1 MAFFD
6 FAKKYVGGVVLEEGL
21 NYLAKNPEQNIEKLI
36 NLARKFVKLDYQKEQ
51 LEQVAK
57 YLLDDTPQRELAIRL
72 LKNTHPNVRSK
83 MFIDFFI
90 NAVWLGIPREMEM
103 SEKLGVHIPWF
114 ILIDPTTNCNLRCVG
129 CWAGEYQQH
138 YSLGKDLMDR
148 IITEAK
154 DLGIHFITVSGGE
167 PFLSKEFIEI
177 AEKHDD
183 VVFHTYTNGTLIDE
197 KMAKKIV
204 ELGNIAPAIS
214 IEGFEKETD
223 ERRGKGVFAR
233 ATRAM
238 DLLREN
244 GAIFGFS
251 ITATSRNIDVITK
264 DEFIDFLI
272 DKGASFGWMFMYVPI
287 GRDPDLS
294 LMLTP
299 EERAKLRETVHH
311 WRADKPI
318 FVADFWNDGPYTGG
332 CIAGGR
338 NYIHI
343 NGKGDVEPCAFVH
356 FAVDNIKDKSL
367 VEVLKSPLFA
377 EYQKSIPFSDNLLRP
392 CPIVDN
398 PWALREIV
406 TKVGAKSTDGGSEAL
421 LSTELAN
428 ALDKYA
434 ESWKEVS
441 DPIWEENYAKK
452 KEEAKV
458 K

>member
-6 FAKKYVGGVVLEEGL
+6 FAKRYVGGLVIEEGL

-36 NLARKFVKLDYQKEQ
+36 NLARRFVKADWHKKQ
-51 LEQVAK
+51 LEQVAN
-57 YLLDDTPQRELAIRL
+57 LLLNDTPQREFAIRL
-72 LKNTHPNVRSK
+72 LKNTHPNVRTK
-83 MFIDFFI
+83 MFVDFFV
-90 NAVWLGIPREMEM
+90 NAVFLGVPRQIEL
-103 SEKLGVHIPWF
+103 SEKLGIHIPWF
-114 ILIDPTTNCNLRCVG
+114 ILIDPTTSCNLRCIG

-138 YSLGKDLMDR
+138 FSLGKDLMDR
-148 IITEAK
+148 IIREAK
-154 DLGIHFITVSGGE
+154 ELGIYFITVSGGE
-167 PFLSKEFIEI
+167 PFLSKEFLEI
-177 AEKHDD
+177 VEKHDD
-183 VVFHTYTNGTLIDE
+183 VLFHTYTNGTLIDE

-223 ERRGKGVFAR
+223 ERRGKGVYAKVM
-233 ATRAM
+233 RAM

-251 ITATSRNIDVITK
+251 ITATRKNIDVITS
-264 DEFIDFLI
+264 DEFIDYLI
-272 DKGASFGWMFMYVPI
+272 DKGVAFGWVFMYVPV
-287 GRDPDLS
+287 GRDPDFS

-299 EERAKLRETVHH
+299 EERAKVRSAVHH
-311 WRADKPI
+311 WRNDKPV

-338 NYIHI
+338 NYFHI

-356 FAVDNIKDKSL
+356 FAVDNIREKSL
-367 VEVLKSPLFA
+367 VEILKSPFFM
-377 EYQKSIPFSDNLLRP
+377 EYQKRIPFSENLLRP

-406 TKVGAKSTDGGSEAL
+406 TKVGAKSTDGGSEGL
-421 LSTELAN
+421 LTQEISEKLDDYAN
-428 ALDKYA
+428 RWKAVADK
-434 ESWKEVS
+434 
-441 DPIWEENYAKK
+441 IWEENYVK
-452 KEEAKV
+452 KEEKV

>member
-6 FAKKYVGGVVLEEGL
+6 FAKKYVGSKVVEEGL
-21 NYLAKNPEQNIEKLI
+21 NYISKNPEENLEKLVSI
-36 NLARKFVKLDYQKEQ
+36 ARKIVRADFHKQQ

-57 YLLDDTPQRELAIRL
+57 YLANDTPQREFAIRL
-72 LKNTHPNVRSK
+72 LKNTNPNVRSK
-83 MFIDFFI
+83 MFVDFFV
-90 NAVWLGIPREMEM
+90 NAVWLGVPREMEM

-114 ILIDPTTNCNLRCVG
+114 ILIDPTTSCNLRCIG

-138 YSLGKDLMDR
+138 FSLGKDLMDR

-167 PFLSKEFIEI
+167 PFLSKDFLEVVEI
-177 AEKHDD
+177 LDD
-183 VVFHTYTNGTLIDE
+183 VEFHTYTNGTLIDE

-223 ERRGKGVFAR
+223 ERRGKGVYAKVM
-233 ATRAM
+233 RAM
-238 DLLREN
+238 DLLKEN

-251 ITATSRNIDVITK
+251 ITATSKNIDTITS

-272 DKGASFGWMFMYVPI
+272 DKGVAFGWVFMYVPI

-294 LMLTP
+294 LMITP
-299 EERAKLRETVHH
+299 EQRAKLREAVHH
-311 WRADKPI
+311 WRADKPV

-338 NYIHI
+338 NYLHI

-356 FAVDNIKDKSL
+356 FALDNIKEKSL
-367 VEVLKSPLFA
+367 VEVLKSPLFT
-377 EYQKSIPFSDNLLRP
+377 EYQKMQPFNENLLRP

-406 TKVGAKSTDGGSEAL
+406 QKVGARSTDGGSEAL
-421 LSTELAN
+421 LSPELAN
-428 ALDKYA
+428 ALDRYA
-434 ESWKEVS
+434 EAWGKVS
-441 DPIWEENYAKK
+441 DPIWEKNYKK
-452 KEEAKV
+452 KEVVV

>member
-1 MAFFD
+1 MTFFD
-6 FAKKYVGGVVLEEGL
+6 FAKRYVGGFILEEGL
-21 NYLAKNPEQNIEKLI
+21 NYLAKNPEQNLEKLI
-36 NLARKFVKLDYQKEQ
+36 NLARRFARTDWHKAQ
-51 LEQVAK
+51 LEQVAN
-57 YLLDDTPQRELAIRL
+57 YLLNDTPQREFAIRL

-83 MFIDFFI
+83 MFVDFFV
-90 NAVWLGIPREMEM
+90 NATFLGVPKQMEM
-103 SEKLGVHIPWF
+103 SEKLGIHIPWF
-114 ILIDPTTNCNLRCVG
+114 ILIDPTTSCNLRCVG

-138 YSLGKDLMDR
+138 FSLGKELMDR

-154 DLGIHFITVSGGE
+154 ELAIYFITVSGGE
-167 PFLSKEFIEI
+167 PFLSKDFLEV
-177 AEKHDD
+177 AEKHED
-183 VVFHTYTNGTLIDE
+183 VIFHTYTNGTLIDE

-223 ERRGKGVFAR
+223 ERRGKGVYAKVM
-233 ATRAM
+233 RAM

-251 ITATSRNIDVITK
+251 ITVTSKNIDVVTT

-272 DKGASFGWMFMYVPI
+272 DKGVAFGWAFMYVPI

-294 LMLTP
+294 LMITP
-299 EERAKLRETVHH
+299 EQRAKLRETIHH
-311 WRADKPI
+311 WRANKPV

-338 NYIHI
+338 NYFHI

-356 FAVDNIKDKSL
+356 FAVDNIRDKSL
-367 VEVLKSPLFA
+367 VEVLKSPLFT
-377 EYQKSIPFSDNLLRP
+377 EYQKRIPFNEDLLRP

-421 LSTELAN
+421 LTPELAESLDRYAN
-428 ALDKYA
+428 AWGAVADK
-434 ESWKEVS
+434 
-441 DPIWEENYAKK
+441 IWEENYVKK
-452 KEEAKV
+452 AEEKV

>member
-1 MAFFD
+1 
-6 FAKKYVGGVVLEEGL
+6 
-21 NYLAKNPEQNIEKLI
+21 
-36 NLARKFVKLDYQKEQ
+36 
-51 LEQVAK
+51 
-57 YLLDDTPQRELAIRL
+57 
-72 LKNTHPNVRSK
+72 
-83 MFIDFFI
+83 
-90 NAVWLGIPREMEM
+90 
-103 SEKLGVHIPWF
+103 
-114 ILIDPTTNCNLRCVG
+114 
-129 CWAGEYQQH
+129 
-138 YSLGKDLMDR
+138 
-148 IITEAK
+148 
-154 DLGIHFITVSGGE
+154 
-167 PFLSKEFIEI
+167 
-177 AEKHDD
+177 
-183 VVFHTYTNGTLIDE
+183 
-197 KMAKKIV
+197 
-204 ELGNIAPAIS
+204 
-214 IEGFEKETD
+214 
-223 ERRGKGVFAR
+223 
-233 ATRAM
+233 M

-251 ITATSRNIDVITK
+251 VTATSRNIDVITK